1 MSTASPSPD
10 SWHGALRLA
19 NGHRAAGRLREALS
33 CYDRAVTAVDA
44 LLGGSPLTAP
54 LLLAKT
60 VSHLHRAAVLDR
72 LERTRAA
79 DREYRS
85 AWAFA
90 RAVADDA
97 RLPAGLRHAACCHA
111 RVALAEWQGAR
122 GPAPRC
128 IAVDSADPDEAE
140 VDVVLH

>member
-1 MSTASPSPD
+1 MATASRPSD
-10 SWHGALRLA
+10 SWHGALRSA
-19 NGHRAAGRLREALS
+19 NGHCAAGRLLEALS
-33 CYDRAVTAVDA
+33 CYDRAVYAVDA
-44 LLGGSPLTAP
+44 LLVGTPLTAP
-54 LLLAKT
+54 LLMAKT

-72 LERTRAA
+72 LDRTRAA

-90 RAVADDA
+90 RAVADDV
-97 RLPAGLRHAACCHA
+97 RQPAGLRQAACCHA

-128 IAVDSADPDEAE
+128 IAPDPDEAE
-140 VDVVLH
+140 AGVVLH